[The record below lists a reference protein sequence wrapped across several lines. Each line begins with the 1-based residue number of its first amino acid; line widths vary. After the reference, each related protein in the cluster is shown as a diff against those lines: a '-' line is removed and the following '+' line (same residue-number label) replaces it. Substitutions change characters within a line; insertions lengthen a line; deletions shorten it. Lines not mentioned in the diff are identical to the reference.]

1 MFPANIVGPEGIE
14 RRCVI
19 KGLTLGAGGLHG
31 KRVQE
36 RLEHDGAVAPRFVF
50 VFESNG
56 MWRNQVE
63 PKNAPSAKDDPPADL
78 PLSDL
83 ELPEPLVP
91 LAPLKERM
99 AIVLGLSSREAFA
112 NHGSGYGALGCYN
125 ARAGLANGV
134 HNEALGQTID
144 HALAGRLPGVIPVVG
159 LGISHDPNT
168 VFANT
173 VSAVDRKRPLPIV
186 CRPEV
191 AFASLFGSVA
201 EGDAAKLFNS
211 RQHLLDYIQADVRR
225 VRAALPAMD
234 REKLDAYLQTFEQMR
249 DRQAKVHKIRDRLQA
264 NVPAIDAFNGQRLT
278 DRFEAQSLL
287 AIASLASGLT
297 NVAIVDASCGPHG
310 YKTWKELG
318 VNMDGHAIGHSST
331 SPDSENWLMQSVI
344 RQYHATRVA
353 DIATRLAAIP
363 EAGGT
368 MLDNTLIV
376 WMSDSS
382 DSHHGQSLQW
392 PMILVGN
399 LGGRLKTAGRFLR
412 LPRYGRPGHRTM
424 SDFYLALLRCVG
436 DERETFGV
444 PDNNLKGVHTAGP
457 LADILA

>member
-1 MFPANIVGPEGIE
+1 MFPSNVVGPEGIE

-19 KGLTLGAGGLHG
+19 KGLTLGAGAVVL
-31 KRVQE
+31 QPF
-36 RLEHDGAVAPRFVF
+36 LNALAAQAAGAVAPRFVF

-56 MWRNQVE
+56 MLRNQVE

-83 ELPEPLVP
+83 ELPEPLAP

-99 AIVLGLSSREAFA
+99 SIVLGLSSREAYA

-125 ARAGLANGV
+125 ARAGLANGT

-144 HALAGRLPGVIPVVG
+144 HALAGRLPGIIPVVG
-159 LGISHDPNT
+159 LGISQDPNT
-168 VFANT
+168 VFAQT

-186 CRPEV
+186 CRPDV

-201 EGDAAKLFNS
+201 EGDAAKLFKS

-249 DRQAKVHKIRDRLQA
+249 DRQAKVHEIRDRLQA
-264 NVPAIDAFNGQRLT
+264 NLPAIDAFNGQRLT

-318 VNMDGHAIGHSST
+318 VNTDGHAIGHSAHTPES
-331 SPDSENWLMQSVI
+331 LKMQSVI

-392 PMILVGN
+392 PMIRVGN

-412 LPRYGRPGHRTM
+412 LPKYGAPGHRTM

-444 PDNNLKGVHTAGP
+444 PDKELKGIHTAGP

>member
-1 MFPANIVGPEGIE
+1 
-14 RRCVI
+14 
-19 KGLTLGAGGLHG
+19 
-31 KRVQE
+31 
-36 RLEHDGAVAPRFVF
+36 
-50 VFESNG
+50 
-56 MWRNQVE
+56 
-63 PKNAPSAKDDPPADL
+63 
-78 PLSDL
+78 
-83 ELPEPLVP
+83 
-91 LAPLKERM
+91 
-99 AIVLGLSSREAFA
+99 
-112 NHGSGYGALGCYN
+112 
-125 ARAGLANGV
+125 
-134 HNEALGQTID
+134 
-144 HALAGRLPGVIPVVG
+144 
-159 LGISHDPNT
+159 
-168 VFANT
+168 
-173 VSAVDRKRPLPIV
+173 
-186 CRPEV
+186 
-191 AFASLFGSVA
+191 
-201 EGDAAKLFNS
+201 
-211 RQHLLDYIQADVRR
+211 
-225 VRAALPAMD
+225 
-234 REKLDAYLQTFEQMR
+234 MR
-249 DRQAKVHKIRDRLQA
+249 DRQAKVHEIRDRLQA
-264 NVPAIDAFNGQRLT
+264 NLPAIDAFNGQRLT

-318 VNMDGHAIGHSST
+318 VNTDGHAIGHSAHTPES
-331 SPDSENWLMQSVI
+331 LKMQSVI

-412 LPRYGRPGHRTM
+412 LPKYGAPGHRTM

-444 PDNNLKGVHTAGP
+444 PDKELKGIHTAGP